1 MIFWFGTT
9 FWICRCNHISS
20 IHRCSQC
27 DAFCHSVACNVTFE
41 HVGSHFA
48 KCETKVHII
57 IDIWFNYYFSALM
70 HSFSIGF
77 FFLRVSIPSS
87 YMVLLLTD
95 IMSVVLP
102 NNSIYT
108 TCRSLLKKHS
118 NLCRMMRQLN
128 FTSMAM
134 AMAMSSG
141 KCFHCQNECSVSKS
155 SLFIWCVD
163 LNVRYPKFSQPL
175 GVHLTDFAMY
185 NCVCDAWDGC
195 ALLKMH
201 WMR

>member
-9 FWICRCNHISS
+9 FWICRCNHISRS
-20 IHRCSQC
+20 I
-27 DAFCHSVACNVTFE
+27 DALNA
-41 HVGSHFA
+41 
-48 KCETKVHII
+48 
-57 IDIWFNYYFSALM
+57 M
-70 HSFSIGF
+70 HSEWQLHAMWRSNMLAAILPSVKQKFTLLSTFGSITILARLCIIFRSGF
-77 FFLRVSIPSS
+77 FPPFLPYKSSAFNWYYVSRFA
-87 YMVLLLTD
+87 
-95 IMSVVLP
+95 
-102 NNSIYT
+102 NSIYT
-108 TCRSLLKKHS
+108 TCSSLLKEHS

-134 AMAMSSG
+134 AIAMSSG

-201 WMR
+201 RMR